1 VQPSAFANFKLGGWT
16 PKNQRRLATLHWL
29 ITVPVCFRPVA
40 NQDAY
45 ALIKGERS
53 LTLLIFYIAY
63 VYDRATLERATL

>member
-1 VQPSAFANFKLGGWT
+1 M
-16 PKNQRRLATLHWL
+16 LHWL
-29 ITVPVCFRPVA
+29 PTVSCLLQAVA